1 MFGLDSDF
9 IFYIPGLLI
18 ALTVHEF
25 AHSWV
30 SYRLGDP
37 TPKVQGRLSFNPLH
51 HIDPI
56 GFIMMILFRFG
67 WCKPVEINPFYY
79 KNKRQGMLMVA
90 LAGPAAN
97 FLTALVVTLI
107 YALLTLFLPLSI
119 LFNSYLI
126 KVLLGTLMY
135 NVNLGLFNLI
145 PISPLDGSKV
155 LEGLLPARESFQY
168 MKFMNQYGILILL
181 ALMVTGAYRYLISP
195 LANLMLNALLAVVQ
209 MFL

>member
-9 IFYIPGLLI
+9 LFYIPGLLL

-37 TPKVQGRLSFNPLH
+37 TPKSQGRLSFNPLN

-56 GFIMMILFRFG
+56 GFIMMIVFRFG

-97 FLTALVVTLI
+97 FLTALLV
-107 YALLTLFLPLSI
+107 ALLFGLLTIVLPVSI
-119 LFNSYLI
+119 LFNTYLI
-126 KVLLGTLMY
+126 KVLLGILMY

-145 PISPLDGSKV
+145 PIPPLDGSKV
-155 LEGLLPARESFQY
+155 LEGLLPVRESFTY
-168 MKFMNQYGILILL
+168 MNFMNRYGLLILL
-181 ALMVTGAYRYLISP
+181 AVMITGAYRYVISP
-195 LANLMLNALLAVVQ
+195 VANLMLNALLAIVQ

>member
-9 IFYIPGLLI
+9 LFYIPGLLL

-30 SYRLGDP
+30 SSRLGDP
-37 TPKVQGRLSFNPLH
+37 TPKLQGRLSFNPLN

-56 GFIMMILFRFG
+56 GFIMMIVFRFG

-79 KNKRQGMLMVA
+79 KNRRRGMLMVA

-97 FLTALVVTLI
+97 FLTALLV
-107 YALLTLFLPLSI
+107 ALLYGLLTIILPVSI
-119 LFNSYLI
+119 LFNTYLI
-126 KVLLGTLMY
+126 KVLLGILMY

-145 PISPLDGSKV
+145 PIPPLDGSKV
-155 LEGLLPARESFQY
+155 LEGLLPVRESFAY
-168 MKFMNQYGILILL
+168 MNFMNRYGLLILL
-181 ALMVTGAYRYLISP
+181 AVMITGAYRYVISP
-195 LANLMLNALLAVVQ
+195 VANLMLNALLAIVQ

>member
-9 IFYIPGLLI
+9 LFYIPGLLL

-25 AHSWV
+25 AHSWI

-37 TPKVQGRLSFNPLH
+37 TPKLQGRLSFNPLN

-56 GFIMMILFRFG
+56 GFIMMVVFRFG
-67 WCKPVEINPFYY
+67 WCKPVEVNPFYY
-79 KNKRQGMLMVA
+79 KNRRQGMLMVA

-97 FLTALVVTLI
+97 FLTALLV
-107 YALLTLFLPLSI
+107 ALLYGLLTIILPTSI

-126 KVLLGTLMY
+126 KVLLGILMY

-145 PISPLDGSKV
+145 PIPPLDGSKV
-155 LEGLLPARESFQY
+155 LEGLLPVKESFAY
-168 MKFMNQYGILILL
+168 MNFMNRYGILILL
-181 ALMVTGAYRYLISP
+181 ALMITGAYRYLISP
-195 LANLMLNALLAVVQ
+195 LANLFLNALLAIVQ